1 MKVFIPKTN
10 PIILHDNSYKE
21 WQDAL
26 MFETKHCFLQQ
37 YIATD
42 RLTFQLVMNIGGYIN
57 SRVKVYIETEDG
69 TQTAIST
76 LDFDASGGGTY
87 PSAFVKKVGNNFV
100 YVFSQLFSAFASAY
114 VGKSFRIVVG
124 ITESIGITDEKQFK
138 SNMLHLCSESIGTK
152 KIHYNHIVSLQES
165 IYGTYFNLVPYGYD
179 LRLDCYFLQVQEK
192 SNDEIFQAYDGSFEL
207 VSSIPY
213 QTFELQ
219 LTENGFGLPD
229 WFIENLAYIFKCYYK
244 FIDGVQYQVA
254 ENGELTIDKAD
265 RYNNRFVKIELCRKE
280 LPIYNVDES
289 PSATAYVDYDIDNR
303 NGKITIDLP
312 AGNYTIVADNYV
324 FSENTFN
331 GSAVLDFYVGKNL
344 TAYDITT
351 NAQIIDLASGEV
363 VGSVQLVNN
372 MFARGICQ
380 AEVCSDLTIM
390 PKTDEYELPPIGQY
404 IPPPPPP
411 ASISIVSITD
421 LTIDGATI
429 NVSILNSMNVTKTGV
444 EVDTDPLFS
453 NPTTFEEN
461 GAVNSVEVDGL
472 NSDTQYYVRAYVI
485 DNGTTIYSD
494 TSSSF
499 RTLYT
504 IPSLV
509 IASVS
514 SVDDDSAVINLTIS
528 NPSAYT
534 TKTGVEIDT
543 DPLFSNPTAFE
554 ENGVVSAVAVSGLTS
569 LTTYYVRGYVIDN
582 GTTIYSTNTSSFTT
596 TAVLASITLGA
607 ISNISNVGADVAV
620 SVSGDTSNVTKTGI
634 EVDTDP
640 LFSNP
645 QTFEE
650 NGVANSIS
658 ASGLTYQTTY
668 YVRAYI
674 IDNGNTI
681 YSATSDSFTTLL
693 LPAELQAC
701 EYLQTDGAS
710 WFAPEDNIFIANNI
724 TFLKTKLVINGT
736 ADCGII
742 GVITPNPRYFFTIQY
757 FSNSYTFGFF
767 CDVNHRWQP
776 NYLTAGMELDI
787 DIDFTNRTAVIN
799 NQYNYTI
806 TNTYYNIPY
815 YIKIFALIVLGTP
828 STFLPANNGSKI
840 WYIETNTFKLLPC
853 YIKTGQTYTDN
864 KGNTC
869 TAGTAGMY
877 DLVNNVFYTN
887 DGTGTFTH
895 GADI

>member
-42 RLTFQLVMNIGGYIN
+42 RLTFQLLMNIGGYIN
-57 SRVKVYIETEDG
+57 SRVKVYIEDESG
-69 TQTAIST
+69 VQTAIET
-76 LDFDASGGGTY
+76 IDFDASGGGTY
-87 PSAFVKKVGNNFV
+87 PSSFVKKVANNFV
-100 YVFSQLFSAFASAY
+100 YVFSKKFEDFASAY
-114 VGKSFRIVVG
+114 VGKSFIVVVG

-138 SNMLHLCSESIGTK
+138 SNILHLCRESIGTK

-179 LRLDCYFLQVQEK
+179 LRLNCYFLQVQEK

-213 QTFELQ
+213 QTMELQ

-254 ENGELTIDKAD
+254 ENGELSIDKAD

-280 LPIYNVDES
+280 QRIYHVNES
-289 PSATAYVDYDIDNR
+289 PSATAYIDYDIDNR

-324 FSENTFN
+324 FSDNTFN

-344 TAYDITT
+344 TEYDITT
-351 NAQIIDLASGEV
+351 NAQIIDLSSGEV

-380 AEVCSDLTIM
+380 AEVCSDLTIL

-404 IPPPPPP
+404 IPPPPP

-453 NPTTFEEN
+453 NPTAFEEN

-472 NSDTQYYVRAYVI
+472 TSDTQYYVRAYVI

-514 SVDDDSAVINLTIS
+514 SVDDDSAVINLAIS

-596 TAVLASITLGA
+596 TDVPASITLGA
-607 ISNISNVGADVAV
+607 ISNITDVGADVAV
-620 SVSGDTSNVTKTGI
+620 SVSGDTSNVTKTGVEI
-634 EVDTDP
+634 DTDP

-674 IDNGNTI
+674 IDNGVPI
-681 YSATSDSFTTLL
+681 YSATSSSFTTLL

-701 EYLQTDGAS
+701 EWIETTGTQY
-710 WFAPEDNIFIANNI
+710 I
-724 TFLKTKLVINGT
+724 TLNHIPSHSLKTKVLCRFIFSNPAQPDNQTGCGGGDNRTRFFFGT
-736 ADCGII
+736 NSA
-742 GVITPNPRYFFTIQY
+742 TPNPCLIVGCGKSYSTTIQP
-757 FSNSYTFGFF
+757 NST
-767 CDVNHRWQP
+767 DV
-776 NYLTAGMELDI
+776 YEFELDAENY
-787 DIDFTNRTAVIN
+787 FGKIN
-799 NQYNYTI
+799 GVNYI
-806 TNTYYNIPY
+806 TQQTFINANYKFNIGRRD
-815 YIKIFALIVLGTP
+815 LGT
-828 STFLPANNGSKI
+828 FNYANMKYLYLEYHDTTTDI
-840 WYIETNTFKLLPC
+840 ILHPC
-853 YIKTGQTYTDN
+853 YVKNGKTFVDN

-869 TAGTAGMY
+869 TAGTCGMY
-877 DLVNNVFYTN
+877 DIVNQVFYTN
-887 DGTGTFTH
+887 YGTGTFIK

>member
-1 MKVFIPKTN
+1 MKVYIPKTN

-26 MFETKHCFLQQ
+26 MFEQKHCFLQQ

-42 RLTFQLVMNIGGYIN
+42 RLTFQLLMNIGGYIN

-138 SNMLHLCSESIGTK
+138 SNILHLCSESIGTK

-192 SNDEIFQAYDGSFEL
+192 SSDEVFQAYDGSFEL

-213 QTFELQ
+213 QTMELQ

-280 LPIYNVDES
+280 QKIYHVDES

-363 VGSVQLVNN
+363 VGNVQLVNN

-390 PKTDEYELPPIGQY
+390 AKSGDYELPPIGQY

-543 DPLFSNPTAFE
+543 DPLFSNPTTFE

-582 GTTIYSTNTSSFTT
+582 GTTIYSTNTSTFTT
-596 TAVLASITLGA
+596 TYIPASITLGA
-607 ISNISNVGADVAV
+607 ISNITNVGADVAV

-650 NGVANSIS
+650 AGVANSIS

-701 EYLQTDGAS
+701 EYLETDGAS
-710 WFAPEDNIFIANNI
+710 YIILPYYNMSNIDVSVKISCSNDNCLIFGARQSATAGNYYIQNYLNYKRIGYGGGAETKNTNETNYIFEKSGNDLYIRHFDGTIIHKITKAVSFSYSTNMIAFGANLPATAI
-724 TFLKTKLVINGT
+724 SSAGTKI
-736 ADCGII
+736 
-742 GVITPNPRYFFTIQY
+742 YEYTIQ
-757 FSNSYTFGFF
+757 N
-767 CDVNHRWQP
+767 
-776 NYLTAGMELDI
+776 
-787 DIDFTNRTAVIN
+787 NRNVA
-799 NQYNYTI
+799 
-806 TNTYYNIPY
+806 
-815 YIKIFALIVLGTP
+815 
-828 STFLPANNGSKI
+828 
-840 WYIETNTFKLLPC
+840 C
-853 YIKTGQTYTDN
+853 YIKAGQTFTDN
-864 KGNTC
+864 KGNIC
-869 TAGTAGMY
+869 TAGTCGMY
-877 DLVNNVFYTN
+877 DVVNQVFYTN

-895 GADI
+895 GNDI